1 MKNAKSTS
9 AKSASTKTVAVKTTA
24 KKHSGFKK
32 GSGCYDCG
40 ICGKKTRAINGDAEH
55 VGLCVACYE
64 KAGDE
69 NAVLD
74 GHMTQDDFN
83 AKYGETEN
91 FLNDG
96 KMAAA
101 NDVEPEAE
109 VTPQTL
115 INDAV
120 ETLNALTAETPAEEK
135 AAVIEKAVETVK
147 AANAPKATKEK
158 LTLPK
163 LRRVGDIKNVLK
175 AGGSVIRENGLYRLL
190 LADGQKQPVSKRR
203 CVAMITKKLVVPA
216 ENGWVLAPE
225 VPAEE
230 KK

>member
-1 MKNAKSTS
+1 MKTATSTS
-9 AKSASTKTVAVKTTA
+9 AKSTAKKTVAVKTA
-24 KKHSGFKK
+24 VKKTSGFKK
-32 GSGCYDCG
+32 GSGCYECV
-40 ICGKKTRAINGDAEH
+40 ICGKKTRAGVGDDSSALL
-55 VGLCVACYE
+55 GQCASCYE
-64 KAGDE
+64 EAGAE
-69 NAVLD
+69 NAIMD
-74 GHMTQDDFN
+74 GTMT
-83 AKYGETEN
+83 
-91 FLNDG
+91 
-96 KMAAA
+96 
-101 NDVEPEAE
+101 VEAFVKEFGHQPESQPPSEVAAE

-120 ETLNALTAETPAEEK
+120 ETLNALTAETPADVK
-135 AAVIEKAVETVK
+135 AAVIDKAIETVK
-147 AANAPKATKEK
+147 VANAPKAKKEK

-175 AGGSVIRENGLYRLL
+175 AGGSIIREDGLYRLL
-190 LADGQKQPVSKRR
+190 LANGQKQPVSKRR